1 MRLFSDRAW
10 QIIRISS
17 YYALAGLN
25 IFYIFGS
32 LLEVYRYSQCLSVS
46 GIDNRVHTCKADA
59 YRSDVGDS
67 FIGLRRSPLNVSDGT
82 LETLLLISI
91 NFMFAGPLS
100 LVVVWLV
107 DHREKPNGFT
117 RLVQWYVF
125 VYRV

>member
-1 MRLFSDRAW
+1 MRFFSDGAW
-10 QIIRISS
+10 SIVRLNV

-25 IFYIFGS
+25 LFYIAGS
-32 LLEVYRYSQCLSVS
+32 LLEVIRYSECLAIS

-67 FIGLRRSPLNVSDGT
+67 FIGLRRSPLNVSNGT

-107 DHREKPNGFT
+107 DHRDKPNGFT
-117 RLVQWYVF
+117 RLVQW
-125 VYRV
+125 